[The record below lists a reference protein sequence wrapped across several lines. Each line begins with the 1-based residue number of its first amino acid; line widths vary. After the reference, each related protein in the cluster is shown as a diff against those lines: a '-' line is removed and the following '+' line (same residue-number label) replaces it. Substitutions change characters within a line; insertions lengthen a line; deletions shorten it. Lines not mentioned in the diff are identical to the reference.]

1 MTEKIILNLDAP
13 EYHDA
18 FNPGATKSNER
29 ELWQAQANSK
39 LIENLIRMGCD
50 SRKYKE
56 HLKQNNYA
64 RLTSYH
70 HAIFISGARGAGKTV
85 FLRNAQAVWNDYRGK
100 SLVVQNYILLKL

>member
-18 FNPGATKSNER
+18 FNPGATQSNER
-29 ELWQAQANSK
+29 ELWQVQANSK
-39 LIENLIRMGCD
+39 LIENLIRMGFD

-85 FLRNAQAVWNDYRGK
+85 FCVTLKPYGMIIGK
-100 SLVVQNYILLKL
+100 NSQVVQNYILLM